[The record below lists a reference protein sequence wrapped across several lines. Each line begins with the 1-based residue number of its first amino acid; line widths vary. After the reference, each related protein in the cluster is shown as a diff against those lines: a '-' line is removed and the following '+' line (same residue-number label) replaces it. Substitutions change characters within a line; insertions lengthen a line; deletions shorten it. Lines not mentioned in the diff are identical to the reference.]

1 MMSEEVSVSAWWMPL
16 KIKELYQSWGV
27 NRGGPDSRK
36 YLVDMYRHLTS
47 QEMIRII
54 SDLHSVYLP
63 PPSYVKPKHQDDL
76 LIIHADIQR
85 QYPQIYSGQA
95 EVGEVSWGPD
105 MVRYPDRIQH
115 CINGVISN
123 LEKGSDHAF
132 YWIKKLRDFE
142 KDDKSSKYRYMR
154 NVWEIL
160 YRFIDQHREYEFVRD
175 TVSALEF
182 FFKKMTHKERPIY
195 LYHAVLLLIRRNEI
209 DWGSIDP
216 GIDTPIAD
224 INKLYSDHRTGGQMR
239 IDDYIL
245 DLHTHRGKRSDNCL
259 EKFALEGAYVENENV
274 KFLRQDYRE
283 IYLILKQ
290 ELDRY
295 HRGNRRL
302 K

>member
-1 MMSEEVSVSAWWMPL
+1 MSRINNLYTRYRAERSFFGYDPSALKSGIQKYGRRAELEKGLWCLVELDLFSLLECDGPALDEYLRKYPEETRKKTQAHARRIRTNMINRLVVMMSEEVSVSAWWMPL

-47 QEMIRII
+47 QEMIRLI

-95 EVGEVSWGPD
+95 EVGEVGWGLD
-105 MVRYPDRIQH
+105 MDRYPAKLQH
-115 CINGVISN
+115 CINGVFYN

-142 KDDKSSKYRYMR
+142 KGDQSSKYKYMR
-154 NVWEIL
+154 TVWEIL

-182 FFKKMTHKERPIY
+182 FFEKMPH
-195 LYHAVLLLIRRNEI
+195 
-209 DWGSIDP
+209 
-216 GIDTPIAD
+216 
-224 INKLYSDHRTGGQMR
+224 
-239 IDDYIL
+239 
-245 DLHTHRGKRSDNCL
+245 
-259 EKFALEGAYVENENV
+259 
-274 KFLRQDYRE
+274 
-283 IYLILKQ
+283 
-290 ELDRY
+290 
-295 HRGNRRL
+295 
-302 K
+302 